1 MPTQDYSAV
10 NEVVATTPPGSPAAE
25 LYPNIAQTN
34 LSTVSTSIDLTAV
47 DNALRADANANA
59 HLNDTHTLGDP
70 TNTVSRID
78 ISNAVGTA
86 FHVVG
91 NGFDDAGFGTGVK
104 WQFLYGTVADNLIV
118 SAETPNVFINTGSG
132 NDVLAGLSGNNVLD
146 GGSGRDTY
154 YSGTGGSNIFIGDM
168 RSGHPATMQINNM
181 HSGDTAVMLGGV
193 NSIEEAFQNGGLDV
207 EYKDAGGAV
216 LGQIT
221 VLGSVVGSL
230 QIGAATSSTGIHF
243 QFVHFA

>member
-1 MPTQDYSAV
+1 MSTQAYSAT
-10 NEVVATTPPGSPAAE
+10 NEVVATTPSGSPTAK
-25 LYPNIAQTN
+25 LYPNIAQVS
-34 LSTVSTSIDLTAV
+34 LSAASRSIDLTAV
-47 DNALRADANANA
+47 NKALLADANANG

-70 TNTVSRID
+70 TDTVSRID

-91 NGFDDAGFGTGVK
+91 NGFDDATFGTGVK

-118 SAETPNVFINTGSG
+118 SAETPSVFINTGSG
-132 NDVLAGLSGNNVLD
+132 NDVLAGLSGNNILD

-154 YSGTGGSNIFIGDM
+154 YSGKGSSNIFIGDM

-181 HSGDTAVMLGGV
+181 HSGDTAVMLGGAI
-193 NSIEEAFQNGGLDV
+193 SIEEAFQNGGLDV

-230 QIGAATSSTGIHF
+230 QIGAATSSSGINF